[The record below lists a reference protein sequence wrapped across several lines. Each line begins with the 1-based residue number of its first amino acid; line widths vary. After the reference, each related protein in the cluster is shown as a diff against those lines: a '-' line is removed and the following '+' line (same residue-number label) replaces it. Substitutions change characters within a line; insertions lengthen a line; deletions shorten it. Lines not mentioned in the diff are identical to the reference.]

1 MTNTSCSG
9 LPNASAVD
17 HPVRLS
23 ATAFRRVTRPWSSV
37 VITASPMLPSVT
49 SRLSSDETS
58 ERTPWR
64 HASFNTLITRPTK
77 TNTTRPNHSLESA
90 IDHERPGATQK
101 YAAAMPAVSVV
112 TIPGPAPP
120 AHALSMMAGN
130 SVMYGSLVCH
140 TGSRARRIA
149 TLTTVTPMASA

>member
-1 MTNTSCSG
+1 MRNTSSAG

-17 HPVRLS
+17 HPVRPS
-23 ATAFRRVTRPWSSV
+23 ATAFRRVTRPSASV

-49 SRLSSDETS
+49 SRLCSDAAR

-64 HASFNTLITRPTK
+64 HASFNALITMPTK
-77 TNTTRPNHSLESA
+77 TNTRRPNHSLESA
-90 IDHERPGATQK
+90 TAHERPGATQK
-101 YAAAMPAVSVV
+101 YAAAMPAVNVV

-130 SVMYGSLVCH
+130 DV
-140 TGSRARRIA
+140 I
-149 TLTTVTPMASA
+149 